1 MGNQSLSVLNNTMGF
16 NLKANLME
24 MVGTFALCY
33 VGGTSGGGMLGAA
46 LAHGFALGFF
56 VYAGANISGAHYNPA
71 VTVALCLTGHH
82 KWLDGIFYMVSQLVG
97 GIFAGMMVCY
107 MKMNALAQLDG
118 PGGPM
123 MNNPYSWYHGAI
135 VETVGT
141 FFLLF
146 TIFGVAVDK
155 RGEGKLCGVL
165 IGGMLAAQVLAIGG
179 ISGCALNPTR
189 FFGPAIGALLVGK
202 GWRGGP
208 YNKLAVPGTDGVVNH
223 FDKQDGSWLIY
234 FFPFLG
240 AMIGAFSYQYCFLE
254 EPAQLLDDDADSEK
268 LKI

>member
-1 MGNQSLSVLNNTMGF
+1 MGF
-16 NLKANLME
+16 DLKANLME
-24 MVGTFALCY
+24 LLGTFALCY
-33 VGGTSGGGMLGAA
+33 VGGTAGGGMLGAA

-71 VTVALCLTGHH
+71 VTVALCLT
-82 KWLDGIFYMVSQLVG
+82 KNCEWLTGLFYMVSQLVG

-107 MKMNALAQLDG
+107 MQMNAPMMKDG
-118 PGGPM
+118 PGGPSV
-123 MNNPYSWYHGAI
+123 NILFDWYQAALA
-135 VETVGT
+135 ETVGT

-155 RGEGKLCGVL
+155 RGPGQLCGLL
-165 IGGMLAAQVLAIGG
+165 IGGMLSAQVLAIGG

-189 FFGPAIGALLVGK
+189 FFGPTLGALLVGK

-208 YNKLAVPGTDGVVNH
+208 YNAKAVAGTDGKINYWG
-223 FDKQDGSWLIY
+223 DQNGSWLIY

-254 EPAQLLDDDADSEK
+254 EPEAELLDDGDSEK